1 MKKENFQF
9 CYEGKLFHH
18 FLLRYFVLRID
29 IYCISLKRAI
39 TRSYLPK
46 CQKVQRKVKDNENIL
61 LLFFIA
67 AEEAVEKLLQL
78 SQGSSGGHPHQPHG
92 LTMKSVAQ
100 TISNGNRTSGQSGQR
115 NMNSNQ
121 GLQLDLKSRLPSV
134 GNQDEHFA
142 DGVLPVLSPRT
153 PGTAGAGDINFPN
166 FPQDQ
171 TNNTSFRTALSA
183 LDSYANNTY
192 SYGTGF
198 SSEGGSYGGVWDF
211 SSTTG
216 GFNFNSST
224 IPNIPPPPIN
234 DPSVAN
240 YGDGHANPFST
251 LPGLNN
257 FVIPTTS
264 TNNTVS
270 DSPQVY
276 TLPTTSSTLLRPN
289 SPRTSHNNVFSETS
303 YNSPN
308 RLSSVSS
315 GLPSPF
321 TPLNNIPPDFSNVNS
336 TAGQTPSRQ
345 SSSGSNDG
353 PPQPLP
359 VSSND
364 TSTQRLR
371 KYNMSLNA
379 TERES
384 LEKLIEEV
392 IIGGVDQGFVD
403 SEATSSEDETGDSKK
418 VKKDSDSSGKEAT
431 KPKEGK
437 LYGSQMKVAAK
448 HMKNLP
454 PR

>member
-1 MKKENFQF
+1 M
-9 CYEGKLFHH
+9 
-18 FLLRYFVLRID
+18 
-29 IYCISLKRAI
+29 
-39 TRSYLPK
+39 
-46 CQKVQRKVKDNENIL
+46 
-61 LLFFIA
+61 
-67 AEEAVEKLLQL
+67 
-78 SQGSSGGHPHQPHG
+78 SQGSSGGHHHQQQG

-100 TISNGNRTSGQSGQR
+100 TINTSNRNGGHQGQPQR
-115 NMNSNQ
+115 HMNPSQ
-121 GLQLDLKSRLPSV
+121 HGLQLDLKSRLPSV
-134 GNQDEHFA
+134 TNRDEAFA
-142 DGVLPVLSPRT
+142 NGVLPALSPRT
-153 PGTAGAGDINFPN
+153 PGTAGTGDLNFPN

-171 TNNTSFRTALSA
+171 TNNSSFRTALNA
-183 LDSYANNTY
+183 LDSYANNAY
-192 SYGTGF
+192 SYGGACF
-198 SSEGGSYGGVWDF
+198 SSEGGGSYGGVWDF
-211 SSTTG
+211 SSATTG
-216 GFNFNSST
+216 FDFSANSSAV
-224 IPNIPPPPIN
+224 PNIPPPPIN
-234 DPSVAN
+234 DGNIGN
-240 YGDGHANPFST
+240 YGEGSGNPFGT

-257 FVIPTTS
+257 FVIPATS
-264 TNNTVS
+264 SNATVS
-270 DSPQVY
+270 ESSQLYP
-276 TLPTTSSTLLRPN
+276 LNTTSSSLLRPN
-289 SPRTSHNNVFSETS
+289 SPRTSHNNVFSENS

-321 TPLNNIPPDFSNVNS
+321 TPLSNMPPDFSTNVTS
-336 TAGQTPSRQ
+336 TTGQTPSRQ

-359 VSSND
+359 APSND
-364 TSTQRLR
+364 VPTQRMR

-403 SEATSSEDETGDSKK
+403 SEGTSSEDETGDSKK
-418 VKKDSDSSGKEAT
+418 VKKDSDSSGKEPSS

>member
-1 MKKENFQF
+1 
-9 CYEGKLFHH
+9 
-18 FLLRYFVLRID
+18 
-29 IYCISLKRAI
+29 
-39 TRSYLPK
+39 
-46 CQKVQRKVKDNENIL
+46 
-61 LLFFIA
+61 
-67 AEEAVEKLLQL
+67 
-78 SQGSSGGHPHQPHG
+78 
-92 LTMKSVAQ
+92 MKSVAQ

-115 NMNSNQ
+115 NMSSNQ

-134 GNQDEHFA
+134 GNQDEPFA

-171 TNNTSFRTALSA
+171 TNNSSFRTALSA

-198 SSEGGSYGGVWDF
+198 STEGGSYGGVWDF
-211 SSTTG
+211 GSTTG
-216 GFNFNSST
+216 GFDFSSST

-234 DPSVAN
+234 DPNAAN
-240 YGDGHANPFST
+240 YGDGPGNPFNT

-270 DSPQVY
+270 DSSQVY

-321 TPLNNIPPDFSNVNS
+321 TPLNNIPPDFSNINS

-359 VSSND
+359 TSSND
-364 TSTQRLR
+364 TSSQRLR

-418 VKKDSDSSGKEAT
+418 VKKDSDSSGKEAS